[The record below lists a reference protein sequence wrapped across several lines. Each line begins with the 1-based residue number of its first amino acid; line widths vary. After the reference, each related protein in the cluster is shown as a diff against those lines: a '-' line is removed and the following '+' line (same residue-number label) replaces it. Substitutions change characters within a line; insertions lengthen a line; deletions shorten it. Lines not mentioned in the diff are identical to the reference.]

1 MRMHKLWIA
10 VVSLAVFSMSHLAVS
25 AESAT
30 QLQPKAPVKQQP
42 AKHAVAKPP
51 VAQQAQVKPK
61 PAAPKYYYVRATPL
75 AAVPVAAAA
84 AAASVQPAQAAAPEP
99 GEVHTGR
106 MVCELGNLVTVTPD
120 PQQPTRFVVQMKK
133 NTYLMTPVET
143 TTGAVRLEDT
153 QAGAMWLQLP
163 HKSMLM
169 NSKLGQRMADE
180 CQSDHQTTVAHRM
193 KLDPPPSLLD
203 APTLAKK

>member
-1 MRMHKLWIA
+1 MHKLI
-10 VVSLAVFSMSHLAVS
+10 VICVFAMANTAWS
-25 AESAT
+25 AEPAQAQVHSPAKPP
-30 QLQPKAPVKQQP
+30 LKAQP
-42 AKHAVAKPP
+42 AKPAAVK
-51 VAQQAQVKPK
+51 QAAVKAK
-61 PAAPKYYYVRATPL
+61 PAAPKYYYVRGDALPAVT
-75 AAVPVAAAA
+75 AANT
-84 AAASVQPAQAAAPEP
+84 AAPAPVPQVQATAPEA

-106 MVCELGNLVTVTPD
+106 MVCELGNSVTVSPD

-143 TTGAVRLEDT
+143 STGAVRLEDA

-180 CQSDHQTTVAHRM
+180 CQSEHQTAEAHRM
-193 KLDPPPSLLD
+193 KIDPPPSLLD
-203 APTLAKK
+203 MPTLAKK

>member
-1 MRMHKLWIA
+1 MSKLIVA
-10 VVSLAVFSMSHLAVS
+10 VVMWALSGLALAV
-25 AESAT
+25 E
-30 QLQPKAPVKQQP
+30 
-42 AKHAVAKPP
+42 P
-51 VAQQAQVKPK
+51 VAQKTKTKTSAAAHSTAAHVKQPVAKSK

-75 AAVPVAAAA
+75 AAPAAVAATAA
-84 AAASVQPAQAAAPEP
+84 TAAVVSNVNTPAPAV
-99 GEVHTGR
+99 GDVHTGR
-106 MVCELGNLVTVTPD
+106 MVCELGNSVTVTPD

-143 TTGAVRLEDT
+143 TTGAVRLEDA

-163 HKSMLM
+163 NKSMLM

-180 CQSDHQTTVAHRM
+180 CQSEHQVAVAHRM

-203 APTLAKK
+203 TPALAKK